1 MSGDLLALASRRV
14 LSDRTEPRSPIK
26 PSRSSSR
33 RKRTIRPK
41 PVTRTQNKA
50 YPSPLNH
57 LRRSSTPPVLGFL
70 HRSHILKSGER
81 RRRAASLSHR
91 KQRGYG
97 RRIAAAGL
105 GSFVRRTKPPRGPV
119 PSGLCSFVRPRI
131 HAQGLRYSSW
141 VRFFNSRIR
150 LAFFA
155 RTAVWV
161 RFFNR
166 KPISRGRANQ
176 AVTGQPAGL

>member
-81 RRRAASLSHR
+81 SRRAASLSHR

-105 GSFVRRTKPPRGPV
+105 GSFVRRTKPPRGRFPPV
-119 PSGLCSFVRPRI
+119 CVRLFVGESTPGAPLLELGSFFQFSNP
-131 HAQGLRYSSW
+131 A
-141 VRFFNSRIR
+141 R
-150 LAFFA
+150 LF
-155 RTAVWV
+155 
-161 RFFNR
+161 
-166 KPISRGRANQ
+166 RANC
-176 AVTGQPAGL
+176 GLGSFFQPETH